1 MKCCCCN
8 KNLKDHESVRRH
20 ALTNEF
26 LDMCDTCLKEVP
38 GLPTKMPDGVVHEAD
53 PFDNNEEEANIDD
66 VRSMDNVTNGYTL
79 DDD

>member
-1 MKCCCCN
+1 MRCIACN

-53 PFDNNEEEANIDD
+53 PFADSDGDD
-66 VRSMDNVTNGYTL
+66 GVDTVTNGYTL